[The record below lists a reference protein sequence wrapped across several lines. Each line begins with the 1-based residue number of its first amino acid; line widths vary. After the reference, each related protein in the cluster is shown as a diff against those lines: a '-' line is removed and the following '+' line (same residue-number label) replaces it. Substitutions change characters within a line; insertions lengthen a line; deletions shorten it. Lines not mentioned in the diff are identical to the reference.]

1 MESAVIGSG
10 GLRARGG
17 LVVFLERPRKPTY
30 PVAPMRYP
38 GDKGGFEETRKGER
52 RMVQMDQVY
61 EYGRHYD
68 DEAFGEKVWRVA
80 RILGRK
86 GLVEALTLFY
96 ALKDPDTPA
105 RARTLILG
113 TLGYFVFPFDALP
126 DLVPFVGY
134 TDDLALLGV
143 CLGVVAMHV
152 KEEHRR
158 QAETTVREW
167 LG

>member
-1 MESAVIGSG
+1 MDQTIRYGQHYEE
-10 GLRARGG
+10 RA
-17 LVVFLERPRKPTY
+17 FLE
-30 PVAPMRYP
+30 
-38 GDKGGFEETRKGER
+38 
-52 RMVQMDQVY
+52 
-61 EYGRHYD
+61 
-68 DEAFGEKVWRVA
+68 KVRRVA
-80 RILGRK
+80 ASLGRR
-86 GLVEALTLFY
+86 GIQEALALFY

-105 RARTLILG
+105 RARGIILG

-158 QAETTVREW
+158 KAEARVREW